1 MLLQV
6 AGELSNNGSM
16 MRRFMQTFV
25 LVQQSVKKYY
35 VHSDILRYQD
45 EVFLD
50 SPAASE
56 LDETASDVGATLL
69 SQGAALS
76 AEGQY
81 GKSACS

>member
-1 MLLQV
+1 
-6 AGELSNNGSM
+6 M
-16 MRRFMQTFV
+16 MRRFMQTLV

-35 VHSDILRYQD
+35 LHSDILRYQD

-50 SPAASE
+50 FPAASE
-56 LDETASDVGATLL
+56 LDETATHVGATMF

-81 GKSACS
+81 RKSALS

>member
-16 MRRFMQTFV
+16 MRRFAQTFV

-35 VHSDILRYQD
+35 LHSDILRYQD

-50 SPAASE
+50 YPAASE
-56 LDETASDVGATLL
+56 LDGTATHVGANLF
-69 SQGAALS
+69 SQEAALS
-76 AEGQY
+76 ADGQY
-81 GKSACS
+81 RKSALS

>member
-1 MLLQV
+1 
-6 AGELSNNGSM
+6 M
-16 MRRFMQTFV
+16 MRRFMQTLV

-35 VHSDILRYQD
+35 LHSDILRYQD

-56 LDETASDVGATLL
+56 LDGTATHVGVTLF
-69 SQGAALS
+69 SQGAVLN

-81 GKSACS
+81 RKSALS